1 MLVFRTDPKQAL
13 AAAILGFVGALFAPA
28 IAWTAREIVTAVERA
43 AEVANTATQREVL
56 FLVGI
61 ELLLVVLSSGFQR
74 GGDLIGS
81 LLNQRVGQ
89 RINET
94 ILEKSLSLEL
104 ADFENA
110 DVLDR
115 MTRARREASYRPTA
129 HVGNALSFAQNLLS
143 FFGLGALLSTLSLWS
158 FVALAVATVPV
169 FISELYFDKE
179 SFRLFS
185 WRSPDTRKQN
195 YLEML
200 LARADY
206 AKEIKLF
213 GLGPIFL
220 ERYRAIFTALW
231 DDDKK
236 LAIRRNLASFGL
248 QQLGTISFYALY
260 GWVAWL
266 AAVGTL
272 SLAEMTMAL
281 VAFRQAR
288 ESLHALLTNSA
299 SLLAD
304 RPYLRTLFSFLE
316 HPSSVTEN
324 GTESKGPTPGDG
336 IRFED
341 VTFAYPGAEKPV
353 LEGISFHLPAKG
365 KLALVGEN
373 GAGKTTLIKLLTR
386 LYRPTGG
393 RITLDGLP
401 LECWDETALRARI
414 GVIFQDFVQ
423 YQFTLGENIGVGDV
437 TGIEDEARWA
447 IAAEKGM
454 ANEVAR
460 DMPDGWKTQLGKW
473 FDKGRDLSLG
483 QWQKVALSRAFMRED
498 ADILVLDEPT
508 ASMDAEAE
516 ARIFARFRAL
526 TESRSAILISHRFST
541 VRMADTIIVI
551 DGGHIVESGSH
562 HELMAKGGKYAHLF
576 TLQAQGYR

>member
-13 AAAILGFVGALFAPA
+13 ASATLGFVAALFAPA
-28 IAWTAREIVTAVERA
+28 IAWTAREIVSAVERA
-43 AEVANTATQREVL
+43 AQVSDAATQREVV

-61 ELLLVVLSSGFQR
+61 ELVLVVLSTGLQR

-94 ILEKSLSLEL
+94 ILEKSLALEL
-104 ADFENA
+104 ADFENP

-129 HVGNALSFAQNLLS
+129 HVANALSFVQNLVS
-143 FFGLGALLSTLSLWS
+143 FFGLGALLSTLSMWS

-185 WRSPDTRKQN
+185 WRSPETRKQN

-213 GLGPIFL
+213 GLGPVFL
-220 ERYRAIFTALW
+220 ERYRAIFTLLW

-248 QQLGTISFYALY
+248 QQLGTFSFYALY
-260 GWVAWL
+260 AWVAWL

-288 ESLHALLTNSA
+288 ESLHHLLTNSA

-316 HPSSVTEN
+316 HPSSVAEN
-324 GTESKGPTPGDG
+324 GTESRGPTPGDG

-341 VTFAYPGAEKPV
+341 VTFSYPDAEKPV
-353 LEGISFHLPAKG
+353 LDGISFHLPAKS

-401 LECWDETALRARI
+401 LDRWDESALRARI

-437 TGIEDEARWA
+437 TGIDDEARWA

-454 ANEVAR
+454 ANEVVR
-460 DMPDGWKTQLGKW
+460 DMPEGWKTQLGKW
-473 FDKGRDLSLG
+473 FDKGRELSLG

-516 ARIFARFRAL
+516 ARIFARFRSL

-541 VRMADTIIVI
+541 VRMADTILVI
-551 DGGHIVESGSH
+551 DGGRIVESGSH
-562 HELMAKGGKYAHLF
+562 HELMAKDGKYARLF